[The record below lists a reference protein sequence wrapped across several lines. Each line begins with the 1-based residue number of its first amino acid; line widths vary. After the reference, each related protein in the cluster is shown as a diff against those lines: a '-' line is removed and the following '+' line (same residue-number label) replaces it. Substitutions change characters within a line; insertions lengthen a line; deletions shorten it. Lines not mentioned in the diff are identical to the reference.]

1 MTTLFK
7 HFLALLIILA
17 SGTSQA
23 QAAQTPPARPEV
35 AVQALQQIN
44 SVHDQESPVRVAWQ
58 RVGSPLREA

>member
-7 HFLALLIILA
+7 HFLALLFILA
-17 SGTSQA
+17 SGIGQA
-23 QAAQTPPARPEV
+23 QAAQTPPAQPEV
-35 AVQALQQIN
+35 AVQAMQIN